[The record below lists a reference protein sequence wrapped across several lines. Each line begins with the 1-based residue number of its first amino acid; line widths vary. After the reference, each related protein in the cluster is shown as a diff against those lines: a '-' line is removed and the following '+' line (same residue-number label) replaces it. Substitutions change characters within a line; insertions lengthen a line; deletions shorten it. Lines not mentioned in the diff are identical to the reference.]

1 MKKPTLCVI
10 FGGKSSEYEVS
21 LRSAYGVI
29 THIDTE
35 KYDLVRLGITRYGE
49 WYVFEGE
56 NGDILNDTWHKKD
69 VVPVTFD
76 LSKGYLVVL
85 DRNVYAIEVDLFLP
99 ILHGEYGEDG
109 RIQALFDI
117 AGVKYVGCGAF
128 CSHICMDKA
137 LAKAVAK
144 EKGVRVAKGVV
155 VNAKCKV
162 QNAKLILPQSPAVTA
177 PSEKEPLGC
186 EVQNAKPLK
195 ADALKCKVQNAKCK
209 IDNPPVNCVDTPLP
223 RKGAE
228 GGENAKCKVQNA
240 KSTILPPSESVP
252 LPCSKGGEEG
262 AELDFPVFVKPTM
275 CGSSVGV
282 SKVEAAEDL
291 ALAVEE
297 ALKYGKEALIEEFI
311 DGVEVEVGVLE
322 IDGGLTV
329 SELGTV
335 KHNGIFYDY
344 DTKYKSEEN
353 RYLIPAPVGK
363 EVEKQLNEKAKTLFL
378 ALGCRGL
385 SRFDFFVK
393 GNGEVVFNEVNTMP
407 GFTEKSMFPMMFKGL
422 GLDYSQVVEAMIKNA
437 IC

>member
-35 KYDLVRLGITRYGE
+35 KYDLVRLGITKQGE
-49 WYVFEGE
+49 WYIFDGE
-56 NGDILNDTWHKKD
+56 NCEILNDNWHKGN
-69 VVPVTFD
+69 VIPVTFD
-76 LSKGYLVVL
+76 LSKGYLVAF
-85 DRNVYAIEVDLFLP
+85 DRSVYAIEVDLFLP

-109 RIQALFDI
+109 RIQAIFDV

-137 LAKAVAK
+137 LAKAVA
-144 EKGVRVAKGVV
+144 EKNGVSVARGRV
-155 VNAKCKV
+155 VNAKCRM

-186 EVQNAKPLK
+186 EVQNAK
-195 ADALKCKVQNAKCK
+195 
-209 IDNPPVNCVDTPLP
+209 
-223 RKGAE
+223 
-228 GGENAKCKVQNA
+228 
-240 KSTILPPSESVP
+240 STIPPPSETVP

-262 AELDFPVFVKPTM
+262 AEFDFPLFVKPTM

-282 SKVEAAEDL
+282 SRVERAQDL
-291 ALAVEE
+291 PLAVEK
-297 ALKYGKEALIEEFI
+297 ALKYGKEALVEEFI
-311 DGVEVEVGVLE
+311 DGVEVEVGILE
-322 IDGGLTV
+322 VDGGLIV

-335 KHNGIFYDY
+335 RHKEIFYDY
-344 DTKYKSEEN
+344 DTKYKSDDTQ
-353 RYLIPAPVGK
+353 YLIPAPVEKKAEEQVK
-363 EVEKQLNEKAKTLFL
+363 ETAKALFL

-393 GNGEVVFNEVNTMP
+393 KNGEIVFNEVNTMP

-422 GLDYSQVVEAMIKNA
+422 GLDYGGVVEAIVKFGLKM
-437 IC
+437 

>member
-29 THIDTE
+29 THIDME
-35 KYDLVRLGITRYGE
+35 KYDLVRLGITRCGE

-56 NGDILNDTWHKKD
+56 NGDILNDTWHKKE

-76 LSKGYLVVL
+76 LLKGYLVVL
-85 DRNVYAIEVDLFLP
+85 DRSVYAIEVDLFLP

-109 RIQALFDI
+109 RIQAIFEI

-137 LAKAVAK
+137 LAKTVA
-144 EKGVRVAKGVV
+144 EKNGVRVAKGVV
-155 VNAKCKV
+155 VNAKCK
-162 QNAKLILPQSPAVTA
+162 
-177 PSEKEPLGC
+177 
-186 EVQNAKPLK
+186 VQNAKPLK

-240 KSTILPPSESVP
+240 KSTILSPSETVR

-282 SKVEAAEDL
+282 SRVEAAEEL
-291 ALAVEE
+291 NLAVEE
-297 ALKYGKEALIEEFI
+297 ALKYGKEALVEEFI
-311 DGVEVEVGVLE
+311 DGVEVEVGILE
-322 IDGGLTV
+322 EDGGLIV

-335 KHNGIFYDY
+335 RHNGIFYDY
-344 DTKYKSEEN
+344 DAKYKSEEN
-353 RYLIPAPVGK
+353 QYLIPAPVGK
-363 EVEKQLNEKAKTLFL
+363 EVENQMKVTAKELFL
-378 ALGCRGL
+378 AFGCRGL

-393 GNGEVVFNEVNTMP
+393 ENGEIVFNEVNTMP
-407 GFTEKSMFPMMFKGL
+407 GFTEKSMFPMMFKGV
-422 GLDYSQVVEAMIKNA
+422 GLDYSQVVETMIKNA